1 MIITSGF
8 NRYGIEY
15 KEILFLLLVDGRT
28 ARIPRHPTQRVRYAN
43 DRCLGRLD
51 MARGPRH
58 PTQRVR
64 YANDRFFPLK
74 RGGFKA
80 RII

>member
-1 MIITSGF
+1 MVGQRRFRS
-8 NRYGIEY
+8 
-15 KEILFLLLVDGRT
+15 
-28 ARIPRHPTQRVRYAN
+28 HPTQRVRCAN

-64 YANDRFFPLK
+64 CANDRFFYP
-74 RGGFKA
+74 
-80 RII
+80 

>member
-1 MIITSGF
+1 MAPG
-8 NRYGIEY
+8 
-15 KEILFLLLVDGRT
+15 
-28 ARIPRHPTQRVRYAN
+28 PRHPTQRVRCAN

-51 MARGPRH
+51 MAPGPRH
-58 PTQRVR
+58 PST
-64 YANDRFFPLK
+64 AFFPLK